1 MSRLYPTRPLSAE
14 AGSWSNIRTLRIP
27 TSGYSG
33 QLLAA
38 LRRKQQN
45 KPPRLQYSDPQ
56 LAHGVQIVAES
67 GWGQGHLAALNSE
80 LAGMQLSQ
88 QLDQDY
94 QPPAAAGG
102 RRGGGRGGGGAG
114 SGRPPALRM
123 QLRPRAG
130 RSGQPAYEDTAGEEL
145 MSGSSEGEQE
155 EEEEEEPQQQMHTAG
170 HGGVVAVGPGAG
182 HLFTAL
188 EKLGKCSLHV
198 AVCSGSS
205 SSGSSG
211 SSGSSSSGSSS
222 GAGGLRVAA
231 AAAVCLGTQPGGW
244 MTFSQP
250 KKLASDLAVAAAAG
264 ACDELLLL
272 LCQQGGEPCP
282 TLFQFPIAAGTATA
296 TLPHIVP
303 RLAQLAA
310 EAAAAA
316 APVAASL
323 VHAWPG
329 LSLNGFT
336 KKLQL
341 SGELMGFP
349 AVRLRCIGRAH
360 QQAEQLCTQ
369 LPCTSSGHAAQRG
382 TAMLPQL
389 QCSSAATA
397 GTAFRFL
404 AATHVVCSL
413 AFCSPRCSSD
423 RGD

>member
-1 MSRLYPTRPLSAE
+1 MAYGE
-14 AGSWSNIRTLRIP
+14 AGAVGRELAAMP
-27 TSGYSG
+27 LQQLA
-33 QLLAA
+33 QLLGSGAPEQPKQPGQPEQADELADASERHRAPWSHSARIESGAA
-38 LRRKQQN
+38 ASL
-45 KPPRLQYSDPQ
+45 P
-56 LAHGVQIVAES
+56 LAHYKS
-67 GWGQGHLAALNSE
+67 F
-80 LAGMQLSQ
+80 
-88 QLDQDY
+88 
-94 QPPAAAGG
+94 
-102 RRGGGRGGGGAG
+102 
-114 SGRPPALRM
+114 
-123 QLRPRAG
+123 
-130 RSGQPAYEDTAGEEL
+130 
-145 MSGSSEGEQE
+145 
-155 EEEEEEPQQQMHTAG
+155 G

-231 AAAVCLGTQPGGW
+231 AAAVRLGTQPGGW

-303 RLAQLAA
+303 RLARLAA